1 MKHIEGVK
9 MKNCLLL
16 AENTKKNFFE
26 VLENLNVHPTEVAS
40 EALYLARTATINSI
54 HKDGNI

>member
-1 MKHIEGVK
+1 

-16 AENTKKNFFE
+16 AENTKNFFE

>member
-1 MKHIEGVK
+1 

-16 AENTKKNFFE
+16 AEKTKKNFFE

-40 EALYLARTATINSI
+40 EDLYLARTATINSI
-54 HKDGNI
+54 HKDCNI